1 MPIVIPHKKE
11 TLMPAIFVIKSSKA
25 RVDTTIMKM
34 YKLVDEFFKLITSEI
49 ILINIV
55 KYLLL
60 CELMIYFDYTILLT

>member
-34 YKLVDEFFKLITSEI
+34 YKLVDEFFKLITSET